1 MKLLLT
7 RESVSQG
14 DDWDAPHE
22 MRYEIEAANI
32 KEVAMW
38 IAQSDYLPKNSDPLT
53 SWSAESGFP
62 IAVISHLWK
71 VPKFPRLDPDM
82 FAKKLKHE
90 DGHLK
95 IHLNHHYQVDPEI
108 VLQVL
113 RGYRYA

>member
-1 MKLLLT
+1 
-7 RESVSQG
+7 
-14 DDWDAPHE
+14 
-22 MRYEIEAANI
+22 
-32 KEVAMW
+32 
-38 IAQSDYLPKNSDPLT
+38 
-53 SWSAESGFP
+53 
-62 IAVISHLWK
+62 
-71 VPKFPRLDPDM
+71 M